1 MTALLELQGVSKK
14 YERGNETIEAL
25 QNASFIVDE
34 GTFIT
39 VTGPSGAGKSTLLH
53 VAGGL
58 DKPDEGIV
66 LFKGEDINKKSRS
79 EQARFRR
86 EQLGFIFQFF
96 NLVPT
101 LSAVENVS
109 LPLLLDNVGR
119 READARATEV
129 LKALGMGDRL
139 GHRPTELSGGQM
151 QRVAVGRAF
160 VAQPALLLADEP
172 TGNLDSRSGREVL
185 EALSQASKE
194 RGAAV
199 ILVTHDPEA
208 ATFGDRHVVIRD
220 GQITDT

>member
-66 LFKGEDINKKSRS
+66 LFKGEDINKKSRA